1 MSKTR
6 TLPKISSFAA
16 PTEAD
21 IAAFEALSDD
31 EKEEMIFDEIE
42 KGFEGEG
49 IRITAEEYFA
59 GRARRRAARG

>member
-1 MSKTR
+1 MAKTR

-49 IRITAEEYFA
+49 RKVTAA
-59 GRARRRAARG
+59 DIIAKHAAKRQRG